1 MKKKIIS
8 KLDKSTITLID
19 IDTYAYIGVENTTP
33 NNPFTKGFLGCVNP
47 GLYQMFF
54 DGFGHINRTT
64 GKPDTIEN
72 IVKKWQNDIDITF
85 YHFDT
90 ATELYN
96 WLANE

>member
-8 KLDKSTITLID
+8 KLDKSTITLTD
-19 IDTYAYIGVENTTP
+19 VDTHAYIGVENRTP
-33 NNPFTKGFLGCVNP
+33 NNPFVKGFLACVNP
-47 GLYQMFF
+47 GMYQMFF

-64 GKPDTIEN
+64 DEPQPIYN
-72 IVKKWQNDIDITF
+72 IIKRWQDDIDITF

-90 ATELYN
+90 AKELYN